1 MASKR
6 SYYEVLGVDKSA
18 SADEIKKAFRKL
30 AQKHH
35 PDAGGDENTFKEI
48 NEAYEVLSDPKKKAQ
63 YDRFGQ
69 YGGWEQ
75 AAGAGG
81 GNPFAGFGGFGG
93 AAANVDWG
101 DLFQNLRNGEGAFGG
116 NWDFKI
122 NRNVKGQ
129 DLKAHIDLTFDEAFN
144 GVAKKITIHIPSN
157 GKTQEVTAKIPQG
170 AVDGGKLRF
179 KEKGEYGSGGGKR
192 GDLIV
197 VTHILPDAL
206 YSRDKADVLCDLP
219 VSIDEAALGT
229 TVVVPAPDGS
239 LVKIKVPA
247 GTEHGKVMRVRG
259 KGAKKIK
266 GNGYGD
272 LKVCI
277 KVVVPKRL
285 NIAQKQA
292 LEAFAK
298 ASQDSAKANQD
309 LESSRE
315 ALNKKI
321 DEIKAKSKN

>member
-6 SYYEVLGVDKSA
+6 DYYEVLGIDKKA

-35 PDAGGDENTFKEI
+35 PDAGGNEDTFKEI
-48 NEAYEVLSDPKKKAQ
+48 NEAYEVLSDPKKRAQ

-75 AAGAGG
+75 AAGGA
-81 GNPFAGFGGFGG
+81 NPFSGFGGFGG
-93 AAANVDWG
+93 AAASVDWG
-101 DLFQNLRNGEGAFGG
+101 DVFQNLRNGDGAFGG

-129 DLKAHIDLTFDEAFN
+129 DLQAHIDLTFDEAFK
-144 GVAKKITIHIPSN
+144 GVTKKITIRIPST
-157 GKTQEVTAKIPQG
+157 GESQEVTAKIPEG
-170 AVDGGKLRF
+170 AVEGGKLRF
-179 KEKGEYGSGGGKR
+179 KEKGEFGSGGGKR

-197 VTHILPDAL
+197 VTHILEDSL
-206 YSRDKADVLCDLP
+206 FRREKADVLLDLP
-219 VSIDEAALGT
+219 ISISEAALGA
-229 TVVVPAPDGS
+229 TVVVPTPDKS

-277 KVVVPKRL
+277 KVVVPKKL
-285 NIAQKQA
+285 NSAQKQA
-292 LEAFAK
+292 LEDFAK
-298 ASQDSAKANQD
+298 NSENPENLRDV
-309 LESSRE
+309 LV
-315 ALNKKI
+315 KKVE
-321 DEIKAKSKN
+321 EIQK

>member
-6 SYYEVLGVDKSA
+6 NYYEVLGVDKSA

-35 PDAGGDENTFKEI
+35 PDAGGNEDTFKEI
-48 NEAYEVLSDPKKKAQ
+48 NEAYEVLSDPKKRAQ

-69 YGGWEQ
+69 YGGWQQ
-75 AAGAGG
+75 AAGGAAG

-93 AAANVDWG
+93 GAAGVDWG
-101 DLFQNLRNGEGAFGG
+101 DLFQNLRNGDGAFGG

-144 GVAKKITIHIPSN
+144 GVTKKITIRIPST
-157 GKTQEVTAKIPQG
+157 GESQEVTAKIPQG

-197 VTHILPDAL
+197 VTHVLDDKL
-206 YSRDKADVLCDLP
+206 YRRDKADVLMDMP
-219 VSIDEAALGT
+219 ISIAEAVLGT
-229 TVVVPAPDGS
+229 TVVVPTPDGS

-247 GTEHGKVMRVRG
+247 GTEHDKVMRVRG
-259 KGAKKIK
+259 KGAKKVK

-277 KVVVPKRL
+277 KISVPKRI
-285 NIAQKQA
+285 NVAQKQA
-292 LEAFAK
+292 MEEFAK
-298 ASQDSAKANQD
+298 NSSDSSE
-309 LESSRE
+309 LR
-315 ALNKKI
+315 
-321 DEIKAKSKN
+321 DEINNKVEKIKKKS

>member
-6 SYYEVLGVDKSA
+6 NYYEVLGVDKSA

-35 PDAGGDENTFKEI
+35 PDAGGDEDTFKEI
-48 NEAYEVLSDPKKKAQ
+48 NEAYEVLSDPQKKAQ

-69 YGGWEQ
+69 YGGWQQ
-75 AAGAGG
+75 AAGGAG
-81 GNPFAGFGGFGG
+81 GNPFSGFGGFGG
-93 AAANVDWG
+93 GAAGMDWG
-101 DLFQNLRNGEGAFGG
+101 DIFQNLRNGDGAFGG

-129 DLKAHIDLTFDEAFN
+129 DLQAHIDLTFDEAFK
-144 GVAKKITIHIPSN
+144 GVTKKITIRIPST
-157 GKTQEVTAKIPQG
+157 GESQEVTAKIPEG

-179 KEKGEYGSGGGKR
+179 KEKGEYGAGGGKR

-197 VTHILPDAL
+197 VTHILDDEL
-206 YSRDKADVLCDLP
+206 YKRDKADVLLDLP
-219 VSIDEAALGT
+219 VSFDEAVLGT
-229 TVVVPAPDGS
+229 TVIVPTPDGS

-259 KGAKKIK
+259 KGAKKVK

-277 KVVVPKRL
+277 KVVVPKR
-285 NIAQKQA
+285 ISVAQKQA
-292 LEAFAK
+292 LEEFAK
-298 ASQDSAKANQD
+298 ASEDSD
-309 LESSRE
+309 RLRSV
-315 ALNKKI
+315 LNKKV
-321 DEIKAKSKN
+321 DEVKSKN